1 MSAMDELDFS
11 GLSDDQL
18 VELAIAIAN
27 EAARRNPALQVA
39 FSEALATE
47 KEKIEARLRGAER
60 ARRYEIQ
67 QAERVAEA
75 AGKAVADEKMRSKRT
90 ELLRRYLEQVAGLIG
105 KAPQELT
112 LVWKSS
118 DWTRA
123 PGPRLQVNLGST
135 GTDVKWHLI
144 DYAETTDQIWTSP
157 ALAKLIPSLLP
168 WAREVCVAVRAINID
183 RTTVARGAEVCPTN

>member
-60 ARRYEIQ
+60 
-67 QAERVAEA
+67 
-75 AGKAVADEKMRSKRT
+75 
-90 ELLRRYLEQVAGLIG
+90 
-105 KAPQELT
+105 
-112 LVWKSS
+112 
-118 DWTRA
+118 
-123 PGPRLQVNLGST
+123 
-135 GTDVKWHLI
+135 
-144 DYAETTDQIWTSP
+144 
-157 ALAKLIPSLLP
+157 
-168 WAREVCVAVRAINID
+168 
-183 RTTVARGAEVCPTN
+183 